1 MSAAL
6 IDPAGAS
13 DAGGIAA
20 RRGFRIQDHVAARIV
35 LEMLQDPA
43 ISQIECETGD
53 DIVVRREDSGASV
66 IEYVQV
72 KTTERDSKWNLKEI
86 TDRVAS
92 RKLSSIC
99 EKSLLCDKHGN
110 IAWFR
115 LVTTRAVAAKL
126 APFKLPRAGR
136 AGNAAFAAL
145 VTSFSRKYKDVK
157 STSGRTLKDWSEHL
171 LWEVEADEDA
181 LMSRNINVLLRLAS
195 GRGFAPAMEL
205 IDEVYG
211 RLVGKTRAMADA
223 MSNKPDEK
231 AWCRADGLAWWETEV
246 ANMRREAASMV
257 KVYQIPSMAAFFS
270 ELLTLDETAL
280 KRKLFAYDVEYDGS
294 MWRKDDLIRHLLDWL
309 PEVALPASVLAG
321 FNHLSASRLPGRALK
336 EIDNRGGVDM
346 PQLVAALMLHA
357 VLRVHFHAE
366 PIACRIF
373 FSVGGTIRATSAHIL
388 QLSGRDEI
396 WLGRSRLVA
405 AGSHAGV
412 IDEVLA
418 ELRTA
423 LTRDVLKDER
433 DIIIQLREPRH
444 MRADSLDA
452 ILTSTSKT
460 SDLLKVVRLPI
471 LVAYDSATLGVGFDE
486 DYVKGLK
493 VEVQDEYERIK
504 TRIGA
509 ELNDV
514 EVSLFL
520 IPVECAATLAGDFE
534 SELRR

>member
-1 MSAAL
+1 
-6 IDPAGAS
+6 
-13 DAGGIAA
+13 
-20 RRGFRIQDHVAARIV
+20 
-35 LEMLQDPA
+35 
-43 ISQIECETGD
+43 
-53 DIVVRREDSGASV
+53 
-66 IEYVQV
+66 
-72 KTTERDSKWNLKEI
+72 
-86 TDRVAS
+86 
-92 RKLSSIC
+92 
-99 EKSLLCDKHGN
+99 
-110 IAWFR
+110 
-115 LVTTRAVAAKL
+115 
-126 APFKLPRAGR
+126 
-136 AGNAAFAAL
+136 
-145 VTSFSRKYKDVK
+145 
-157 STSGRTLKDWSEHL
+157 
-171 LWEVEADEDA
+171 
-181 LMSRNINVLLRLAS
+181 
-195 GRGFAPAMEL
+195 
-205 IDEVYG
+205 
-211 RLVGKTRAMADA
+211 
-223 MSNKPDEK
+223 
-231 AWCRADGLAWWETEV
+231 
-246 ANMRREAASMV
+246 MRREAASMV

-280 KRKLFAYDVEYDGS
+280 KRTLFAYDVEYDGS

-412 IDEVLA
+412 IDDVLA

-471 LVAYDSATLGVGFDE
+471 LVAYDSATLGAGFDE
-486 DYVKGLK
+486 DYVEGLK

-504 TRIGA
+504 ARMGA